1 MPNAR
6 ERDLTGRIALDSY
19 RDTFRNEC
27 QSVDAE
33 EIEPTIFGLAACL
46 ESLELEATRLGQE
59 LTANLIGS
67 ARLALI
73 DPWA

>member
-1 MPNAR
+1 M
-6 ERDLTGRIALDSY
+6 ALDSY
-19 RDTFRNEC
+19 SANFRNEC
-27 QSVDAE
+27 HSADAA